1 MHLKCELRALLES
14 WDLDLDDELRDDTS
28 LIRSG
33 LLDSTALFRLVVW
46 LETQTGAPVNPAEH
60 DLTAEWD
67 TIDDILRF
75 IERRRAG

>member
-1 MHLKCELRALLES
+1 VPLKRELRALLES
-14 WDLDLDDELRDDTS
+14 CDLDLDDDLHDATS

-46 LETQTGAPVNPAEH
+46 LEAQTGAPVSPAQH

-75 IERRRAG
+75 IERHRAG